1 MTVAVDQLSRGL
13 QGSANGLREIGSGAD
28 DMRAGIKGMRD
39 TVDVMS
45 GYLARCTT
53 RQQHAGLPG

>member
-1 MTVAVDQLSRGL
+1 
-13 QGSANGLREIGSGAD
+13 
-28 DMRAGIKGMRD
+28 MRAGINGMRD